1 LTWAARGTIWGA
13 LLAALIMVPLM
24 DYMKGLLEPRLI
36 IYGVS
41 MILVMIFYPRGIV
54 GVLESIGSL
63 FGKRSDEFMNI
74 RNSA

>member
-1 LTWAARGTIWGA
+1 MGA

-24 DYMKGLLEPRLI
+24 GYMKGLLELCLI

-41 MILVMIFYPRGIV
+41 MILVMIFYPRGLA

-63 FGKRSDEFMNI
+63 FGKRSDEFRNI
-74 RNSA
+74 RNST